1 MIWDVIHRV
10 QNGTNTSCDIGIDTK
25 MLTQTHIVRCFC
37 RNINLSLSLT
47 HLASQHAMMKIVITK
62 IFSHFLYWFFI
73 FQHHLHTKTIS
84 FYSKTLKPILWNW
97 TILFF
102 VLGERLIPG
111 ANQWNGNNR
120 LYLCRKWK
128 MYFQCSIILTSFVE
142 TNQAISVLE
151 ANCPLTRHLISLF
164 VHRL

>member
-1 MIWDVIHRV
+1 
-10 QNGTNTSCDIGIDTK
+10 
-25 MLTQTHIVRCFC
+25 MLTQTHKVRCFC
-37 RNINLSLSLT
+37 TNINPSI
-47 HLASQHAMMKIVITK
+47 LASQHAMMKTVITE

-84 FYSKTLKPILWNW
+84 FYSKILKPILWNW
-97 TILFF
+97 TFF
-102 VLGERLIPG
+102 LGVIPG
-111 ANQWNGNNR
+111 AKQWNGNNR
-120 LYLCRKWK
+120 LYLCGKWK